1 MDRRDDPTMARR
13 SDPVRIA
20 AARRAA
26 AIARLIS
33 AGELPDRA
41 AAEVARWEMAHGG
54 PGDRADWESLD
65 AWLRAERTGRSPP
78 DAGER

>member
-1 MDRRDDPTMARR
+1 MDRRDDPVMARR

-33 AGELPDRA
+33 SGELPDRA
-41 AAEVARWEMAHGG
+41 VATVARWEAANAG

-65 AWLRAERTGRSPP
+65 DWLRTERTRRSSPET
-78 DAGER
+78 GKG

>member
-1 MDRRDDPTMARR
+1 VARR

-26 AIARLIS
+26 AVARLIS

-41 AAEVARWEMAHGG
+41 AESVARWEAANGG
-54 PGDRADWESLD
+54 PADRADWESLD
-65 AWLRAERTGRSPP
+65 AWLGSGRTRRVRPG
-78 DAGER
+78 AGER